1 MFIIVTFGALI
12 LFQNENWSLNL
23 GRHRKDEWNIN
34 LGQREYV
41 LFLII
46 DNVEISVL
54 KIVKVGLRI

>member
-1 MFIIVTFGALI
+1 MTFGALI

-23 GRHRKDEWNIN
+23 GRHIKDEWNIN

-54 KIVKVGLRI
+54 KIVKVGFRI